1 AEMKASGDD
10 FVHLDLTHL
19 DSEQVRVRFPNIY
32 QHCREFGIDITRE
45 PIPIVPAAHYSC
57 GGVLTDLHARTT
69 LDRLFAVGEV
79 ACTGGHGANRLASN
93 SLLEA
98 LVFADRAARES
109 AALLDGGTLLD
120 APDEPALPE
129 NDPQRLARDVS
140 PEFGAQLRLLVQTL
154 MWTH

>member
-1 AEMKASGDD
+1 
-10 FVHLDLTHL
+10 
-19 DSEQVRVRFPNIY
+19 
-32 QHCREFGIDITRE
+32 
-45 PIPIVPAAHYSC
+45 YSC

-79 ACTGGHGANRLASN
+79 ACTGVHGANRLASN

-140 PEFGAQLRLLVQTL
+140 PELGAQLRLLVQTL
-154 MWTH
+154 MWTHVGIVRSDRRLAQALREVSLLRGAVEALYATSRATPELLELRNISLV